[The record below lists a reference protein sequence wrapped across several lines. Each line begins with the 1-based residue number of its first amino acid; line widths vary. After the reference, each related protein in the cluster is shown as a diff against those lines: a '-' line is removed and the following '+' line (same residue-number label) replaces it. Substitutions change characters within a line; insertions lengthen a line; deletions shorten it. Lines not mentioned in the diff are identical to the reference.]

1 MVSIPETVDVLLFS
15 DNAATRRAV
24 IDAIGRRAA
33 KDVPLIEWDETATA
47 EAVYAKVKG
56 GNYSLLVLDG
66 EAAKVGGMAIS
77 RQLHVE
83 VADCPATLVL
93 TARPQDAWLATWC
106 EADAYVP
113 APYDPRELQEAIA
126 ALLRGG
132 DE

>member
-1 MVSIPETVDVLLFS
+1 MASIPETVDVLLFS

-66 EAAKVGGMAIS
+66 EAAKVGGMAVC
-77 RQLHVE
+77 RQLKQE
-83 VADCPATLVL
+83 IYDCPPALVL
-93 TARPQDAWLATWC
+93 TGRPQDAWLATWSL
-106 EADAYVP
+106 ADGHVA
-113 APYDPRELQEAIA
+113 APYDPMELQQAVA
-126 ALLRGG
+126 ALLTGS
-132 DE
+132 